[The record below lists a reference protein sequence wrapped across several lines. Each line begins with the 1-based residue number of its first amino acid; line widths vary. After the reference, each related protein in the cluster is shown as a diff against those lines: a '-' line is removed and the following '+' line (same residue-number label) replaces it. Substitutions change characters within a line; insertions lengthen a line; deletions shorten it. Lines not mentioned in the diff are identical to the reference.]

1 MVRYGLHRNNI
12 KRRWLV
18 ERRTLS
24 IGSMFLGVVIA
35 VLGFSGNLATAQ
47 TTSSLTM
54 SSMELVTAKHKPKP
68 GPCGRKS
75 CAGVPEPSSI
85 ILLAA
90 GLTGLGILRRI
101 SRKG

>member
-1 MVRYGLHRNNI
+1 M
-12 KRRWLV
+12 

-68 GPCGRKS
+68 KPGPCGRKS